1 VKRRLPETAQVRP
14 LQPGDDAAVRALFRA
29 TLQLGRPLPF
39 ELPDMDAY
47 ENLSLGWFL
56 GPGRGDAA
64 VLVDGERVLGYT
76 LLAIDRRAFERW
88 ILPRALWWGARA
100 SVRLLVRRGDPRAR
114 RFIWLRIVDGVTNW
128 RQAPPPPEP
137 VLMHFNLAREAR
149 SLDGGLRLANWVD
162 DHVRAAGLRGWFGE
176 VNAPAGRRA
185 DAFDAL
191 GGRVVHR
198 VRNHTLSWLLRRDI
212 YRMTIIRRVGWEPLG
227 NRAPAEEAEG

>member
-14 LQPGDDAAVRALFRA
+14 LQPGDDAAVRALFRE

-47 ENLSLGWFL
+47 EELSLGWYL

-64 VLVDGERVLGYT
+64 VLADGERVLGYI
-76 LLAIDRRAFERW
+76 LLAVDRRAFERW
-88 ILPRALWWGARA
+88 VFPRALWWGARA
-100 SVRLLVRRGDPRAR
+100 CARLLVPRGDPRAR
-114 RFIWLRIVDGVTNW
+114 RFTWLRIVDGVVNW

-149 SLDGGLRLANWVD
+149 TGDGGLRLAAHADRV
-162 DHVRAAGLRGWFGE
+162 VRAAGLRGWFGE

-185 DAFDAL
+185 DAFVEL
-191 GGRVVHR
+191 GGTVVHR

-212 YRMTIIRRVGWEPLG
+212 ERMTVAHRVEWPLG
-227 NRAPAEEAEG
+227 ARPPAD